1 MVCAVM
7 LLVLVV
13 SLMLNGFSFLLK
25 WICVKL
31 IGLVRRKKDE
41 IHD

>member
-13 SLMLNGFSFLLK
+13 SLVLNGFSFLLK

-31 IGLVRRKKDE
+31 IGLVRRVGKE
-41 IHD
+41 

>member
-13 SLMLNGFSFLLK
+13 SLVLNGFSFLLK
-25 WICVKL
+25 WIWVKL
-31 IGLVRRKKDE
+31 FGLDRRKND
-41 IHD
+41 D